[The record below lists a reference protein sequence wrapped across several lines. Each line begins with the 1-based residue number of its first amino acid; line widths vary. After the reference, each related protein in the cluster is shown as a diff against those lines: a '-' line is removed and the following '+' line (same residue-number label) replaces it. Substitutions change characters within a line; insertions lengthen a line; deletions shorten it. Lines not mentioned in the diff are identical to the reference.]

1 MTQPTL
7 KDLAEL
13 AGMTIDGIRKLR
25 YDINTERFE
34 DMENADNKLALAL
47 IKARRDE
54 LYGMVHMMEHCS
66 PKHAEAACDNRIST
80 LTAALKAGGGE

>member
-1 MTQPTL
+1 MNQPTL

-13 AGMTIDGIRKLR
+13 AGMTEKELHNKVFGFRCRLVSK
-25 YDINTERFE
+25 E
-34 DMENADNKLALAL
+34 DAAKDLALAL

-54 LYGMVHMMEHCS
+54 LHGMMDLMKHCS

-80 LTAALKAGGGE
+80 LTEALKAGGRE